1 MSTIH
6 PTYPEV
12 ARHEV
17 TRRLRA
23 ADEERLRRLARHPS
37 AWADAPALARRAA
50 DARSSRSPCASRLAY

>member
-23 ADEERLRRLARHPS
+23 ADEERLRRLARHPFGLGRRTS
-37 AWADAPALARRAA
+37 AGTACR
-50 DARSSRSPCASRLAY
+50 